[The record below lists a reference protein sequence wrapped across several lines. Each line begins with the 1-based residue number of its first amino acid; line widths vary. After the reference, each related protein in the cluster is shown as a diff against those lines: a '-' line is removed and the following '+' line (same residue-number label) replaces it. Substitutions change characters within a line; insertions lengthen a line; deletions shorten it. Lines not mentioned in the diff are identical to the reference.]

1 MDSTPAARLAEF
13 HRTQPYEGFQRPAPA
28 GPALTPREGEVMQW
42 LTSGKRDRDIAEIL
56 GISPR
61 TVHKHLQR
69 IYEKLG
75 VETRTAAV
83 MRALHMRG

>member
-1 MDSTPAARLAEF
+1 MDSTQVPSLAAFLASP
-13 HRTQPYEGFQRPAPA
+13 PYEGFQRPA
-28 GPALTPREGEVMQW
+28 GPGLTPREGEVLQW
-42 LTSGKRDRDIAEIL
+42 LTSGKRDRDIADIL